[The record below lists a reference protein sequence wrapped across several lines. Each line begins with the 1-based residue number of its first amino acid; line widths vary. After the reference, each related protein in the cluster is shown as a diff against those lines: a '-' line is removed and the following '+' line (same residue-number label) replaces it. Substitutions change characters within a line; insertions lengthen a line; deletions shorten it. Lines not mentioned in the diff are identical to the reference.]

1 MKSLGG
7 SPHLSGWDLWNET
20 EFNLETIFH
29 KEADHAVW
37 IFMDHLFLRC
47 NDPRNES
54 REILCLNNNYYWSY
68 NDYGK
73 EDTVEMLKELKIS
86 SELIDVTA
94 DKLKQYYIDKV

>member
-20 EFNLETIFH
+20 QFNLETIFH
-29 KEADHAVW
+29 EEPHHAVW
-37 IFMDHLFLRC
+37 IFTDHRFGRC

-54 REILCLNNNYYWSY
+54 QEILCLKINYYWSY

-73 EDTVEMLKELKIS
+73 EDTVEMLNELKIS
-86 SELIDVTA
+86 PELIDVTA
-94 DKLKQYYIDKV
+94 EKLYQFYIDKV